1 MARVVRGFIGPTYEN
16 AVQWHER
23 DLCNSAGERFILPH
37 SLILTDW
44 IIFQTNDV
52 FKNLKVFP
60 ERMKKNMDISKG
72 LPMAESLMTKLIE
85 KGFGRDD
92 AHSLMRKLSMKAIEQ
107 NKSLKEVFTQENKKL
122 KILKQK
128 EIDEALDPKNY
139 LGVSKQIVER
149 AIKKLER

>member
-1 MARVVRGFIGPTYEN
+1 
-16 AVQWHER
+16 
-23 DLCNSAGERFILPH
+23 
-37 SLILTDW
+37 
-44 IIFQTNDV
+44 
-52 FKNLKVFP
+52 
-60 ERMKKNMDISKG
+60 MKKNMEISKG

-107 NKSLKEVFTQENKKL
+107 NKSLKEVFIQENKKL
-122 KILKQK
+122 KLLKTN